1 MDWILLFNN
10 INISLFF
17 TSAPALVFHP
27 LASQRGI
34 HSFTLL
40 ITKSESVCILIL
52 VRPKHALIL
61 FKKFAKIMYKQHTR
75 KLPVEL
81 TRSIALIVENISA
94 LLLVCVPGTLIDKF
108 LI

>member
-40 ITKSESVCILIL
+40 MTKSESVCILIL
-52 VRPKHALIL
+52 VRPKHALKL
-61 FKKFAKIMYKQHTR
+61 LEQLAKLMY
-75 KLPVEL
+75 
-81 TRSIALIVENISA
+81 
-94 LLLVCVPGTLIDKF
+94 
-108 LI
+108 